1 MDEYL
6 NKTESTVPASKALL
20 SDINLPITLLA
31 LAFSVFIFAQI
42 SNLGQAARSM
52 KWQSDNL
59 DRQIASLTESEKRF
73 NDLIQQREALVQQSQ
88 QVQGRYTEMLT
99 DLIEL
104 AEDDADARAIVE
116 KYRIQRQQRQDQ
128 NAGAAGAAGAAE
140 PTPSPTP

>member
-6 NKTESTVPASKALL
+6 DKQESAQSPVKTAL
-20 SDINLPITLLA
+20 SDINLPLALVA
-31 LAFSVFIFAQI
+31 LAFCLFLFAQI
-42 SNLGQAARSM
+42 SNLGQSSRSM

-73 NDLIQQREALVQQSQ
+73 NELIQQRDALVQQSQ

-104 AEDDADARAIVE
+104 AEDDADARAVVE
-116 KYRIQRQQRQDQ
+116 KYRIQRQQNQ
-128 NAGAAGAAGAAE
+128 AAQKNEAPGSAE
-140 PTPSPTP
+140 QAPTPAR